1 MYNIGIDNIFCF
13 NIRIQM
19 NKTSNSD
26 TEKTLETPAGK
37 DGLARRTG
45 QTLPA
50 EEAGGVFP
58 MKRHPLSGAAG
69 MQQGRTP
76 VMSLLLWMLLNRL
89 RNW

>member
-1 MYNIGIDNIFCF
+1 M
-13 NIRIQM
+13 
-19 NKTSNSD
+19 
-26 TEKTLETPAGK
+26 
-37 DGLARRTG
+37 
-45 QTLPA
+45 PA

-58 MKRHPLSGAAG
+58 MKRHPLLGAAG